1 MRQER
6 KWETRRPS

>member
-1 MRQER
+1 MRQEC